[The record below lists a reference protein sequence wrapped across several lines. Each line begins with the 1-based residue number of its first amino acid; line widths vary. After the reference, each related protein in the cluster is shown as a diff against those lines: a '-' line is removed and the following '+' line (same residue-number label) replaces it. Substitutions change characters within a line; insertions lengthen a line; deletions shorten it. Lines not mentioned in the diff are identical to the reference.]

1 MQASTVS
8 VKGSIFGANN
18 QKGLVGFGDFRNG
31 SVLRPRRVCMT
42 KKSNFCGSRIGSV
55 SVESELSSAR
65 VGFGGIF
72 MNSAKSRPIRVQA
85 SGLLAISDYFLIL
98 CSLSVV
104 FWIFW
109 TLFDDV

>member
-72 MNSAKSRPIRVQA
+72 MNSAKSRSIRVQA
-85 SGLLAISDYFLIL
+85 SGLLAIADYFLI
-98 CSLSVV
+98 C
-104 FWIFW
+104 
-109 TLFDDV
+109 